1 MPHNIRFLAVAAVL
15 GVCSPAHANLITET
29 SVFATSL
36 TIPDSDPNGVASTG
50 VFDTSQF
57 SSISSVQ
64 VSLNIVGGFN
74 GDFFAYLRHGATGFA
89 VLLNRPGVMAAN
101 VYGYADSGINA
112 TFSDT
117 APNGD
122 IHTYQNV
129 ANPNGGALT
138 GTWQPDGR
146 TADPGVV
153 TDTSARTAFL
163 SSFDGLDPNGAWTL
177 FVSDNSPVGIGNLE
191 GWSLTISGQSIAA
204 TTADGGSTLWL
215 LGSTWLTLV
224 LGASTWRIRFTQ
236 RLGAQTARKA
246 KWHDG
251 ENPASRGRT

>member
-1 MPHNIRFLAVAAVL
+1 MPNNIRFLAVAALL

-36 TIPDSDPNGVASTG
+36 TIPDNDPNGVASTG

-57 SSISSVQ
+57 ISISSVQ

-74 GDFFAYLRHGATGFA
+74 GDFYAYLRHGATGFA
-89 VLLNRPGVMAAN
+89 VLLNRPGVTAAN
-101 VYGYADSGINA
+101 LFGYADSGINV
-112 TFSDT
+112 TFNDT

-129 ANPNGGALT
+129 AKPNGGTLT

-146 TADPGVV
+146 TADPAVV
-153 TDTSARTAFL
+153 MDTSARTAFL

-177 FVSDNSPVGIGNLE
+177 FVSDNSPVGIGDLE

-204 TTADGGSTLWL
+204 PVAEGGSTLLL
-215 LGSTWLTLV
+215 LGLGWVALV
-224 LGASTWRIRFTQ
+224 LGAYAWRIHVPAPI
-236 RLGAQTARKA
+236 GSSN
-246 KWHDG
+246 
-251 ENPASRGRT
+251 NP